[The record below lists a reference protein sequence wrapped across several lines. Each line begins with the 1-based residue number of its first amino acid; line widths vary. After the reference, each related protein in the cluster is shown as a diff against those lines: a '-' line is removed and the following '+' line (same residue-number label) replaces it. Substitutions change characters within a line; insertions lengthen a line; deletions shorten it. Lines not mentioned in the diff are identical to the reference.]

1 MEAHTHTHTKPK
13 PLEKVE
19 RETAELITKIDKVV
33 TTSPFPGHHS
43 QPFFVAF
50 NEWVSPLKFRLFRTR
65 TEPGS
70 WDPTVRDWDQRF
82 FFFFIFD
89 YLFFCNIGI
98 CIMPCC
104 HVHAHQMQINV
115 VSWCLCP
122 RNTSNVLRSEDGT
135 STWYCRPHR
144 MCRVLWFVQFHA
156 MRTVFNLLT

>member
-33 TTSPFPGHHS
+33 TASSFPGHHS

-82 FFFFIFD
+82 FFFF
-89 YLFFCNIGI
+89 LFLII
-98 CIMPCC
+98 CFSVILVSVSC
-104 HVHAHQMQINV
+104 HAA
-115 VSWCLCP
+115 
-122 RNTSNVLRSEDGT
+122 T
-135 STWYCRPHR
+135 STHIKCKSMWCRGVSAPETRPMYSVAKTGHQHDIADPIG
-144 MCRVLWFVQFHA
+144 CAEYYDL
-156 MRTVFNLLT
+156 FNSMPWGPFLIY